1 MMQKSYRSTRIV
13 QGLNDVAVG
22 DIQIHFRCT
31 GEGDPVVFIH
41 GLAEDHSS
49 WEAVIE
55 HLKLGYAYHALDLR
69 GHGGT
74 SIGQAHGTASQLAG
88 DLIGFLE
95 TCTGPA
101 ICVGFSLGGVVVL
114 EAALQRP
121 DLVKK
126 VIAVGTSSKV
136 GRAAAEFFGE
146 RINQIQTD
154 MPAFRL
160 ALGLDTAAQV
170 VRNTTA
176 VDSIS
181 ECRVQAV
188 GDGSGFINAAKALIA
203 LSLSPMTERLREI
216 RVPVHIIQ
224 GMDDVFCPKK
234 AADILREA
242 MPHATYAEI
251 SHAGHL
257 IAVDQPE
264 QLALEIFRALN
275 R

>member
-1 MMQKSYRSTRIV
+1 MVHKSIHPTPLE
-13 QGLNDVAVG
+13 QGISKVTIG
-22 DIQIHFRCT
+22 DIKINLSRT
-31 GEGDPVVFIH
+31 GQGEPVVFIH

-49 WEAVIE
+49 WDGVIQ
-55 HLKLGYAYHALDLR
+55 HLVLGYSYYTLDLR

-74 SIGQAHGTASQLAG
+74 TAGQGEGTASQLAG

-114 EAALQRP
+114 EAALARP

-126 VIAVGTSSKV
+126 VIAIGTSSKV
-136 GRAAAEFFGE
+136 GRAAAEFFGQ
-146 RINQIQTD
+146 RIHQIQAD
-154 MPAFRL
+154 MPAFKA

-170 VRNTTA
+170 IRNTGA
-176 VDSIS
+176 VEGITRV
-181 ECRVQAV
+181 RVQAV
-188 GDGSGFINAAKALIA
+188 GDGAGYINAARAMVALA
-203 LSLSPMTERLREI
+203 GSPMTERLREI

-224 GMDDVFCPKK
+224 GVDDVFCPKK

-251 SHAGHL
+251 EQAGHL
-257 IAVDQPE
+257 IAADQPE
-264 QLALEIFRALN
+264 QLAREISRALTI
-275 R
+275 

>member
-1 MMQKSYRSTRIV
+1 MTQKHSRSTPIS
-13 QGLNDVAVG
+13 QGLNDVGIG
-22 DIQIHFRCT
+22 DIQIHFSCT
-31 GEGDPVVFIH
+31 GAGDPVVFIH
-41 GLAEDHSS
+41 GLAEDHTS
-49 WEAVIE
+49 WDAVI
-55 HLKLGYAYHALDLR
+55 HRLKLGYTYYAVDLR

-74 SIGQAHGTASQLAG
+74 SVGQGNGTASQLAA
-88 DLIGFLE
+88 DLTGFLE

-154 MPAFRL
+154 LPAFRL

-170 VRNTTA
+170 VSNNTA
-176 VDSIS
+176 VDSVS
-181 ECRVQAV
+181 ARRVQAV
-188 GDGSGFINAAKALIA
+188 GDGAGFINAAKAMVA
-203 LSLSPMTERLREI
+203 LSASPLTERLREI

-224 GMDDVFCPKK
+224 GVDDMFCPKK
-234 AADILREA
+234 AADILRGA

-251 SHAGHL
+251 AQAGHL

-264 QLALEIFRALN
+264 QLALEISKALDH
-275 R
+275 

>member
-1 MMQKSYRSTRIV
+1 MIQKSSRSTPIS

-49 WEAVIE
+49 WDAVIPQ
-55 HLKLGYAYHALDLR
+55 LKLGYSYYAVDLR

-74 SIGQAHGTASQLAG
+74 SAGQGNGAADQLAD

-95 TCTGPA
+95 ACTGPA
-101 ICVGFSLGGVVVL
+101 VCVGFSLGGVVVL
-114 EAALQRP
+114 EAALKRP

-136 GRAAAEFFGE
+136 GRAAADFFGE

-154 MPAFRL
+154 MPAFKL

-170 VRNTTA
+170 VRNTAA

-181 ECRVQAV
+181 ARRVRAV
-188 GDGSGFINAAKALIA
+188 GEGAGYINAAKAMVA
-203 LSLSPMTERLREI
+203 MSASPMTDRLREI

-224 GMDDVFCPKK
+224 GADDVFCPKK
-234 AADILREA
+234 AADMLRDA
-242 MPHATYAEI
+242 MPHATYSEI
-251 SHAGHL
+251 AQAGHL
-257 IAVDQPE
+257 IAADQPE

-275 R
+275 I

>member
-1 MMQKSYRSTRIV
+1 MIPKSSHSTPIS
-13 QGLNDVAVG
+13 QGLNDVVIG
-22 DIQIHFRCT
+22 DIRIHFRCS

-49 WEAVIE
+49 WDGVIE
-55 HLKLGYAYHALDLR
+55 HLKLGYAYYAVDLR

-74 SIGQAHGTASQLAG
+74 SVGQGNGTASQLAG
-88 DLIGFLE
+88 DLIGWLE
-95 TCTGPA
+95 KCTGPA

-146 RINQIQTD
+146 RISQIQTD

-170 VRNTTA
+170 VRNTAA

-181 ECRVQAV
+181 ARRMKAV
-188 GDGSGFINAAKALIA
+188 GDGSGYINAAKAMVA
-203 LSLSPMTERLREI
+203 LSANPMTERLREI
-216 RVPVHIIQ
+216 RVPVHIVQ
-224 GMDDVFCPKK
+224 GLDDVFCPKK

-242 MPHATYAEI
+242 MPHATYVEI
-251 SHAGHL
+251 PQAGHL
-257 IAVDQPE
+257 IAADQPE
-264 QLALEIFRALN
+264 RLASEIFRALDI
-275 R
+275 

>member
-1 MMQKSYRSTRIV
+1 MIQKSSRSTPIS

-49 WEAVIE
+49 WDAVIPQ
-55 HLKLGYAYHALDLR
+55 LKLGYSYYAVDLR

-74 SIGQAHGTASQLAG
+74 SAGQGNGTADQLAD

-95 TCTGPA
+95 ACTGPA
-101 ICVGFSLGGVVVL
+101 VCVGFSLGGVVVL
-114 EAALQRP
+114 EAALKRP

-136 GRAAAEFFGE
+136 GRAAADFFGE

-154 MPAFRL
+154 MPAFKL

-170 VRNTTA
+170 VRNTAA

-181 ECRVQAV
+181 ARRVRAV
-188 GDGSGFINAAKALIA
+188 GEGAGYINAAKAMVA
-203 LSLSPMTERLREI
+203 MSASPMTDRLREI

-224 GMDDVFCPKK
+224 GADDVFCPKK
-234 AADILREA
+234 AADMLRDA
-242 MPHATYAEI
+242 MPHATYSEI
-251 SHAGHL
+251 AQAGHL
-257 IAVDQPE
+257 IAADQPE

-275 R
+275 I